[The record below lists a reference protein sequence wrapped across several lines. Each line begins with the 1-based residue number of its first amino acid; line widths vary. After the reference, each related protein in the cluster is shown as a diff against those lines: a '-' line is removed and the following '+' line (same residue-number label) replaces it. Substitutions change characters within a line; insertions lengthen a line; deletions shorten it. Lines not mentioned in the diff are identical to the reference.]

1 MTTIELK
8 SGYYIEVD
16 SFNYTLRQRY
26 IGTTKDGEGKEAF
39 RTCGYYGNIRQA
51 IDKYIKL
58 TQLDVLSD
66 ENVSMSEYVKSIEQ
80 SNKLA
85 VQGLEHVLARFP
97 IR

>member
-26 IGTTKDGEGKEAF
+26 IGTAKDGTGKEAF

-80 SNKLA
+80 SNELA

-97 IR
+97 IK